1 MNALS
6 KKYLLYIFLFSFGIR
21 IIWLIF
27 LFNHPERAFSNPDA
41 WGYQHLAESLLE
53 SDSFPSIF
61 RTPMYPFFIASI
73 YSLFG
78 KFPQTVLIFQYLLD
92 STTAMFVVMIILRI
106 FKNVRYSYAGGMLY
120 AMNPLAICY
129 SNMILT
135 ETLFTFILAIA
146 IYFFIL
152 FLQDSKRKRLIF
164 SSFMLGIAT
173 LCRPVSLY
181 LPLLLLPF
189 VFIGPLKLKGKFVN
203 CLILLII
210 FYGTLTP
217 WYLRNYQKYDYW
229 TLSTVQDVNIF
240 YYEAPAILMY
250 KNHPLF
256 QVQIGM
262 YSLLDTYQNKIWDA
276 TRTKYGF
283 YADSPFKIGNDP
295 QKTILLRKEGLR
307 ILQGETLHIFI
318 IHLNGIVRTLFPFY
332 PPLET
337 FIGKNVKLVKGVSF
351 SIDVLIMGLSFI
363 GIVLSLM
370 GDAGRKYDRF
380 LVVPLICLIFYF
392 SFVPGIIGFNR
403 FRVPILPYISIFSS
417 VGFWRISELRKRRKK
432 LV

>member
-1 MNALS
+1 MHGVTNTLQKVCLNLIPS
-6 KKYLLYIFLFSFGIR
+6 RVFLELQYIHFLLHQYTLFSGNSLRQF
-21 IIWLIF
+21 LI
-27 LFNHPERAFSNPDA
+27 S
-41 WGYQHLAESLLE
+41 
-53 SDSFPSIF
+53 
-61 RTPMYPFFIASI
+61 
-73 YSLFG
+73 
-78 KFPQTVLIFQYLLD
+78 QYLLD
-92 STTAMFVVMIILRI
+92 STTAMFVVIILLRI
-106 FKNVRYSYAGGMLY
+106 FKNVKYSYTGGMLY

-152 FLQDSKRKRLIF
+152 FLQDSKRKLLI
-164 SSFMLGIAT
+164 SSSLLLGIGT
-173 LCRPVSLY
+173 LCRPISLY

-189 VFIGPLKLKGKFVN
+189 VFICPLKLKDKFVN
-203 CLILLII
+203 GLIFLMI

-229 TLSTVQDVNIF
+229 TLSTVKDVNIF

-256 QVQIGM
+256 QIQIGM
-262 YSLLDTYQNKIWDA
+262 NSFLETYQNNIWYA

-283 YADSPFKIGNDP
+283 YADSPFEIGNDP
-295 QKTILLRKEGLR
+295 KKTILLKKEGLK
-307 ILQGETLHIFI
+307 IIQGDILHIFI

-337 FIGKNVKLVKGVSF
+337 FIGNNVNLVKGVSF
-351 SIDVLIMGLSFI
+351 SIDVLIMGLSFL

-370 GDAGRKYDRF
+370 GHAGGKYDRV
-380 LVVPLICLIFYF
+380 LVLHLICLIFYF
-392 SFVPGIIGFNR
+392 SFIPGIMGYNR
-403 FRVPILPYISIFSS
+403 FRVPILPYVSIFSS
-417 VGFWRISELRKRRKK
+417 VGFWRISELHKRRKNFYG
-432 LV
+432 